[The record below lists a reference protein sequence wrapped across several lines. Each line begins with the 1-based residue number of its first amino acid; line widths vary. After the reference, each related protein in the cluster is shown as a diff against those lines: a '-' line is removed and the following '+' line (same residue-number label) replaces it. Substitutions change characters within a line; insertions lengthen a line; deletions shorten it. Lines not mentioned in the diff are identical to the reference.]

1 MELAAVSGRRRDVG
15 EWLAG
20 VDVEVGVVL
29 CSCGIVRRLVGGRG
43 GMERK
48 LVVAEDGNS
57 AAGSMR

>member
-1 MELAAVSGRRRDVG
+1 MELAAASGRRRDVG

-43 GMERK
+43 VERK
-48 LVVAEDGNS
+48 LVVAEGGNR
-57 AAGSMR
+57 AAGSLR

>member
-1 MELAAVSGRRRDVG
+1 MKLPAVGGSRGDVRERAAV
-15 EWLAG
+15 A
-20 VDVEVGVVL
+20 DVEVGVVL